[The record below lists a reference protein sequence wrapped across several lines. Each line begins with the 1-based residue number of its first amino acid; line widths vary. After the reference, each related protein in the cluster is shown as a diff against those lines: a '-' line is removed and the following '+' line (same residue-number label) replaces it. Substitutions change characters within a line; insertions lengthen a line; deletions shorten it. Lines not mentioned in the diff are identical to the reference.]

1 MKGDFTRDTYNPL
14 KHFSRV
20 LMQQGRVQLDAD
32 WNEQGAILLHY
43 LRALA
48 ADLIGPFGGTEHAFE
63 IFNVIRDKPPP
74 PTVKAG
80 ELLLNKEEIS
90 RLTDAGVLK
99 ENKVPEGDFLIG
111 TGHYYVD
118 GLLCENENYV
128 RYAGQAD
135 LPATEVMKA
144 DSYLVYLDVWERHI
158 TYLEDEN
165 FHDLAGESFPGIREV
180 ALGGP
185 DTATR
190 AKLVWQVKT
199 WASKG
204 ASDKPP
210 TKLESKLVNDNWKD
224 WVNRFESENR
234 GRLKAKVTRPDGPD
248 AGNACLTSPDARYRG
263 ADNELYRVEIHQ
275 GGNGKAGVPTF
286 KWSRENGSVVF
297 PILQLNNDT
306 IKLAHFGRDSRLGL
320 KVGDWVEIINDE
332 IILHGDVPPLVQVD
346 SIEAIDMVIRIKV
359 PASLKA
365 LPFKK
370 KEDKTL
376 LLRRWDHKGDIKKDG
391 AVALVEDGGD
401 KNWLMLEHGVQIQFQ
416 EGADYRTGDYWLIPA
431 RTATGD
437 IEWPKDKDS
446 NPLSQAPHGVTH
458 HYAPLAVSSIVGG
471 NPKIDDCRTKIKPS
485 LI

>member
-63 IFNVIRDKPPP
+63 IFNVITQKKPAN
-74 PTVKAG
+74 AG
-80 ELLLNKEEIS
+80 ELQLTADETK
-90 RLTDAGVLK
+90 RLTDAGVLDDK
-99 ENKVPEGDFLIG
+99 GNVHDGDFLIG

-118 GLLCENENYV
+118 GLLCENEDYV
-128 RYAGQAD
+128 RYLGQGEW
-135 LPATEVMKA
+135 PGTEPLRV
-144 DSYLVYLDVWERHI
+144 DSFLAYLDVWERHI
-158 TYLEDEN
+158 TYLEDES
-165 FHDLAGESFPGIREV
+165 FRDLAGESFPGIREV

-199 WASKG
+199 WT
-204 ASDKPP
+204 PP
-210 TKLESKLVNDNWKD
+210 PGSSNKTTMKSAVIKDNWPD
-224 WVNRFESENR
+224 WVKRFEPENR
-234 GRLKAKVTRPDGPD
+234 GMLRAKVTKPDGPD

-263 ADNELYRVEIHQ
+263 ADNQLYRVEIHQ
-275 GGNGKAGVPTF
+275 GGNGKAGVATF

-297 PILQLNNDT
+297 PILQLSSDS
-306 IKLAHFGRDSRLGL
+306 IKLAHLGRDSRLGL
-320 KVGDWVEIINDE
+320 KVGDWVEITNDE
-332 IILHGDVPPLVQVD
+332 MILQGDVPPLVQVD
-346 SIEAIDMVIRIKV
+346 SIEPIDMVLRIKV
-359 PASLKA
+359 PAGLKT

-376 LLRRWDHKGDIKKDG
+376 LLRRWDHKADIKKGG
-391 AVALVEDGGD
+391 AVALVEDGGN
-401 KNWLMLEHGVQIQFQ
+401 KNWLMLEDGVQIQFQ
-416 EGADYRTGDYWLIPA
+416 AGADYRAGDYWLIPA

-437 IEWPKDKDS
+437 IEWPKDKDG
-446 NPLSQAPHGVTH
+446 NPLSQAPHGVPH
-458 HYAPLAVSSIVGG
+458 HYAPLAVVSIVGG
-471 NPKIDDCRTKIKPS
+471 SPKIDDCRTQIKQ

>member
-48 ADLIGPFGGTEHAFE
+48 ADLIGPFGGTGNAFGV
-63 IFNVIRDKPPP
+63 FNVITEKKPAN
-74 PTVKAG
+74 AG
-80 ELLLNKEEIS
+80 ELQLTAEETKS
-90 RLTDAGVLK
+90 LTDAGVLK
-99 ENKVPEGDFLIG
+99 EDGTVREGDFLIG

-118 GLLCENENYV
+118 GLLCENEDYV
-128 RYAGQAD
+128 RYAGQVD
-135 LPATEVMKA
+135 LPGAEAMKA
-144 DSYLVYLDVWERHI
+144 DLYLAYLDVWERHI
-158 TYLEDEN
+158 TYLEDES
-165 FHDLAGESFPGIREV
+165 FRYLAGESFPGIREV

-190 AKLVWQVKT
+190 TKLVWQVKT
-199 WASKG
+199 WTTPPGS
-204 ASDKPP
+204 SDKP
-210 TKLESKLVNDNWKD
+210 TMKSAVINDNWTD
-224 WVNRFESENR
+224 WLKRFEPENR
-234 GRLKAKVTRPDGPD
+234 GMLRAKVTKPDGAD
-248 AGNACLTSPDARYRG
+248 AGNACLTSPDARFRG
-263 ADNELYRVEIHQ
+263 ADNQLYRVEIHQ
-275 GGNGKAGVPTF
+275 GGKAGSATF
-286 KWSRENGSVVF
+286 KWSRENGSVVI
-297 PILQLNNDT
+297 PILELSNDA
-306 IKLAHFGRDSRLGL
+306 IKLAHLGRDSRLGL

-332 IILHGDVPPLVQVD
+332 IILRGDVPPLVQVD

-359 PASLKA
+359 PVGLKT

-401 KNWLMLEHGVQIQFQ
+401 KNWLMLEDGLQIQFQ
-416 EGADYRTGDYWLIPA
+416 EGAVYRTGDYWLIPA

-437 IEWPKDKDS
+437 IEWPKDKDG

-458 HYAPLAVSSIVGG
+458 HYAPLAVFSIVGG
-471 NPKIDDCRTKIKPS
+471 KPTIDDCRTKIKPS

>member
-48 ADLIGPFGGTEHAFE
+48 ADLIGPFGGTGDAFGV
-63 IFNVIRDKPPP
+63 FNVITKKKNAP
-74 PTVKAG
+74 KAG
-80 ELLLNKEEIS
+80 EVLLTEGETES
-90 RLTDAGVLK
+90 LTKAGVLK
-99 ENKVPEGDFLIG
+99 DGTVREGDFLIG

-118 GLLCENENYV
+118 GLLCENEDYV
-128 RYAGQAD
+128 NYAGQVD
-135 LPATEVMKA
+135 LPGAEAMKA

-165 FHDLAGESFPGIREV
+165 FRDLAGESFPGIREV
-180 ALGGP
+180 ALNGP

-199 WASKG
+199 LVPSEK
-204 ASDKPP
+204 DKP
-210 TKLESKLVNDNWKD
+210 TKLESGPINANWKD

-234 GRLKAKVTRPDGPD
+234 GRLKAKVTRSDGPD

-263 ADNELYRVEIHQ
+263 ADNQLYRVEIHQ
-275 GGNGKAGVPTF
+275 GGNGKAGVATF

-297 PILQLNNDT
+297 PILQLSNDT
-306 IKLAHFGRDSRLGL
+306 IKLAHLGRDSRLGL
-320 KVGDWVEIINDE
+320 KVGEWVEIINDE
-332 IILHGDVPPLVQVD
+332 IIMRGDVPPLVQID

-359 PASLKA
+359 PVGLKT

-401 KNWLMLEHGVQIQFQ
+401 KNWLMLEDGVQIQFQ
-416 EGADYRTGDYWLIPA
+416 EGAVYRAGDYWLIPA

-446 NPLSQAPHGVTH
+446 NPLSRAPHGVTH
-458 HYAPLAVSSIVGG
+458 HYAPLAAIVSGKPTI
-471 NPKIDDCRTKIKPS
+471 DCRTKIKPS
-485 LI
+485 LA